1 MKLYGTLTSPF
12 VRKVRVVAAELG
24 EAVERVDTATPA
36 GRAAL
41 REVTPI
47 AKVPAAEVDGR
58 LLFDSHVIVDWLV
71 TTRGWHE
78 LTPPRDVWR
87 THNIVNAIDAA
98 LDSMIQLFYLRR
110 DGVAVDGTAY
120 AERQLERADA
130 IFTWLGKELAP
141 GGRSFE
147 RGLGIAEIS
156 LIATLDW
163 LDFRDV
169 YPTKRAGAVES
180 VRAAWRE
187 HPSIAATRPES
198 L

>member
-1 MKLYGTLTSPF
+1 MKLYGTVTSPF

-24 EAVERVDTATPA
+24 EPVDRVDTATPE

-41 REVTPI
+41 RKVTPI
-47 AKVPAAEVDGR
+47 AKVPAAELDGR

-71 TTRGWHE
+71 TTRGWHG
-78 LTPPRDVWR
+78 LAPPRDAWR

-130 IFTWLGKELAP
+130 VFAWLGKELAP
-141 GGRSFE
+141 GGKSFE
-147 RGLGIAEIS
+147 AGLGLAEIS

-163 LDFRDV
+163 LDFRSV
-169 YPTKRAGAVES
+169 YPTERASAVES
-180 VRAAWRE
+180 VREAWRE
-187 HPSIAATRPES
+187 HPSIAATRPEA
-198 L
+198 